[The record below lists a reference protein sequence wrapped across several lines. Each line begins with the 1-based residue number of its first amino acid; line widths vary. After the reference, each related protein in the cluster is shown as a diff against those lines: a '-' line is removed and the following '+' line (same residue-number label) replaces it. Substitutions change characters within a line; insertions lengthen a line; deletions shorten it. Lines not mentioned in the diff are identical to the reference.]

1 MKVLLSVVF
10 VILAFD
16 QIASSYRILGI
27 FPLNGKSHWNMQ
39 EALMKELARRGHQV
53 DVVSHFPMKKP
64 ILNYNDI
71 SLKGSM
77 PQVTNNMT
85 ATQLQIFASSTP
97 SMSAFVQ
104 MTGNSICALLNH
116 PKIQELIKNPPQDPP
131 YDIVILELFTAPC
144 YMAFGRYLKVPM
156 VGTVASVF
164 HDWLSEVSA
173 NPLNPAYIPNM
184 FSAYSQHMNF
194 KERLSN
200 FLLTHYL
207 SWQFHYYTNSQLK
220 LVNEHFGMN
229 LPHIKDLYND
239 ISLYLV
245 NSHHSLNGIRP
256 MTTNVIE
263 VGGMHLSNDDDPMSP
278 ELQKWLDESKDGC
291 IYFSFGSMVRIET
304 FSKELLQQIYASF
317 EKIAPVRVLMKVA
330 IKDDLLP
337 GLPKNV
343 MTQSW
348 FPQIAVL
355 KHKNT
360 RAFIT
365 HGGLHSTQET
375 IYCGVPM
382 IGIPL
387 FGDQRVNI
395 QNYVN
400 KKVAISLNSI
410 TDVTE
415 EKLTSAIKNILKDS
429 TYREN
434 VQKLSKL
441 FLDRPMS
448 AMDTSIFWVEYVAKY
463 GNVLQSPAIKLNCW
477 QRNLIDIYVFI
488 FVVIIIVLYVALF
501 ILRKL
506 KKLLFG
512 SHACAKKDNATMKL
526 KKNK

>member
-1 MKVLLSVVF
+1 MKMSLSVFF

-16 QIASSYRILGI
+16 QIATSYRILGL

-39 EALMKELARRGHQV
+39 EVLMKELARRGHQV
-53 DVVSHFPMKKP
+53 DVVSHFPLKKP
-64 ILNYNDI
+64 VPNYKDI
-71 SLKGSM
+71 SIKGTL
-77 PQVTNNMT
+77 PEVTNNMT
-85 ATQLQIFASSTP
+85 ATQALSFSTP
-97 SMSAFVQ
+97 SMATLIQLVGTTSCNLF
-104 MTGNSICALLNH
+104 SY

-131 YDIVILELFTAPC
+131 YDLVILELFAAPC
-144 YMAFGRYLKVPM
+144 YMAFGRHLKVPM
-156 VGTVASVF
+156 VATVASVF
-164 HDWLSEVSA
+164 HDWLSEMSA
-173 NPLNPAYIPNM
+173 NPMNPSYIPHM
-184 FSAYSQHMNF
+184 FSGYSQHMNF
-194 KERLSN
+194 KERLTN
-200 FLLTHYL
+200 FLVIHYL
-207 SWQFHYYTNSQLK
+207 SWQFHYYTNAEQLK
-220 LVNEHFGMN
+220 LINEHFGMN
-229 LPHIKDLYND
+229 LQHITDLYND
-239 ISLYLV
+239 VSLYLV
-245 NSHHSLNGIRP
+245 NSHNSLNGIRP

-263 VGGMHLSNDDDPMSP
+263 VGGLHLSDEGDPLSP
-278 ELQKWLDESKDGC
+278 EVQKWLDESKDGC

-317 EKIAPVRVLMKVA
+317 EKIAPVRVLMKIV
-330 IKDDLLP
+330 KKEELLP

-395 QNYVN
+395 KNYVN

-410 TDVTE
+410 NNVTE
-415 EKLTSAIKNILKDS
+415 ENLTLAINNILKDS
-429 TYREN
+429 SYREN
-434 VQKLSKL
+434 IQKLSKL
-441 FLDRPMS
+441 FLDRPMKPL
-448 AMDTSIFWVEYVAKY
+448 DTAIFWVEYVTKFR
-463 GNVLQSPAIKLNCW
+463 NVLQSPGIKLNWW
-477 QRNLIDIYVFI
+477 QRNLVDIYVFI
-488 FVVIIIVLYVALF
+488 FTVISIVFYIALF

-506 KKLLFG
+506 MKLLFG
-512 SHACAKKDNATMKL
+512 SRTCAKKDNAAMKL

>member
-1 MKVLLSVVF
+1 MKMSLSVLF

-16 QIASSYRILGI
+16 QIASSYRILGL
-27 FPLNGKSHWNMQ
+27 FPLNGKSHWMMQ

-53 DVVSHFPMKKP
+53 DVVSPFPQKKP
-64 ILNYNDI
+64 IPNYKDI
-71 SLKGSM
+71 SLKGST
-77 PQVTNNMT
+77 PEVTNNMT
-85 ATQLQIFASSTP
+85 ATEALSFSTP
-97 SMSAFVQ
+97 SIALLVEIIGFR
-104 MTGNSICALLNH
+104 TCALFNH

-131 YDIVILELFTAPC
+131 YDIVILEMFAAPC
-144 YMAFGRYLKVPM
+144 YMAFGRHLKVPM
-156 VGTVASVF
+156 VGTVASAF
-164 HDWLSEVSA
+164 HDWLSEMSA
-173 NPLNPAYIPNM
+173 NPMNPSYIPSLFTEHN
-184 FSAYSQHMNF
+184 QDMNF
-194 KERLSN
+194 KERLTN
-200 FLLTHYL
+200 FLLMHYL
-207 SWQFHYYTNSQLK
+207 SWEFHYYTNKQLK

-229 LPHIKDLYND
+229 LPHITDLYND
-239 ISLYLV
+239 VSLYLV

-263 VGGMHLSNDDDPMSP
+263 VGGLHLSDEGDPLSP
-278 ELQKWLDESKDGC
+278 EVQKWLDESKDGC

-304 FSKELLQQIYASF
+304 FSKELLQEIYASF
-317 EKIAPVRVLMKVA
+317 EKIAPVRVLMKIA
-330 IKDDLLP
+330 KKEELLP

-355 KHKNT
+355 KHKNI

-387 FGDQRVNI
+387 FGDQGVNI
-395 QNYVN
+395 KNYVN

-410 TDVTE
+410 NNVTE
-415 EKLTSAIKNILKDS
+415 EKLTSAINNILKDS
-429 TYREN
+429 SYREN

-448 AMDTSIFWVEYVAKY
+448 ALDTAIFWVEYVGKF
-463 GNVLQSPAIKLNCW
+463 GNVLQSPGIKLTWW
-477 QRNLIDIYVFI
+477 QRNLVDIYAFI
-488 FVVIIIVLYVALF
+488 FIVIIIVLYIALF

-512 SHACAKKDNATMKL
+512 SRACAKNNAALKL